1 MFICIRGIDF
11 DLSFYD
17 FRLNFETVLICFF
30 VFRHDILLEDNY
42 LLINLRYI
50 TYANMTS
57 TLRFVDTR
65 AIYRWYNLIRKC
77 AGECDWLFRRECT
90 CWWIIVCSNLAALIL
105 CDIFRKRKYKL
116 PSSNQSILP
125 YLYT

>member
-1 MFICIRGIDF
+1 MDWRI
-11 DLSFYD
+11 L
-17 FRLNFETVLICFF
+17 
-30 VFRHDILLEDNY
+30 VFTNINLLLEDNY

-77 AGECDWLFRRECT
+77 AAKCHDEKQKNKSEQFQNLIENRR
-90 CWWIIVCSNLAALIL
+90 N
-105 CDIFRKRKYKL
+105 
-116 PSSNQSILP
+116 
-125 YLYT
+125 

>member
-77 AGECDWLFRRECT
+77 AGECD
-90 CWWIIVCSNLAALIL
+90 
-105 CDIFRKRKYKL
+105 
-116 PSSNQSILP
+116 
-125 YLYT
+125 